1 MKTWIIIT
9 LLTTGYCFNSN
20 LLQCQEWYWEWASTC
35 TKNGKD
41 GYSSALHTNFT
52 NHAYCRT
59 MYDSAIYFPDT
70 VFIHPNYANNSN
82 SAISKYDSR
91 GNFINALDLLTH
103 GFIQSPRIVT
113 DSLMNVYLAAP
124 FRVGVFIKDAYLTI
138 SPTSNPNQ
146 PDIFIAKLTPEYDLI
161 WSGLISSYNQDELHG
176 MVISE
181 DNYIYISSAHM
192 PNQTGGQVNYLD
204 QDSSAISNTPMMSV
218 IKIDLDGNL
227 IWKKEIK
234 CPYLG
239 NSGRQFYIGENGL
252 IYFLGRSYGDLII
265 GNDTII
271 HPYLS
276 EVKLMHYM
284 TVFNP
289 SGEFLHGFFFDWDIW
304 LWETQTNS
312 SGDIFIWGSIQDTA
326 VIGTDTIVVPPGET
340 YVVAGR
346 FTPQLEPVW
355 YQIGIGA
362 SFFRIFLDEDN
373 LLFVGSTGGIVQ
385 IGDTTFNLGNQNQ
398 ITAGEFSADG
408 ALINFLA
415 SQCSGNMFTF
425 YSTLDNCMNLI
436 IGGGFKGT
444 SVFGSDTITSQ
455 YLNVSD
461 GFVAKLIRN
470 APGEISLGNDTTVCD
485 EYVITAPEGFKY
497 YQWNDSLMQ
506 QNWYKVTESGVYT
519 FACANDDGCWLY
531 DTIHVT
537 IDPLF
542 EISLGPDTTLFLSDT
557 LILSIPHGYDS
568 YLWFNGSTENS
579 ILIIGSES
587 GTGVIEAWATVTN
600 GTCVVTDTVWIT
612 IKDPFGIDLITD
624 QQISLS
630 PNPFRTSVS
639 IELKPGYK
647 RIEIYDI
654 NGVVQFEYNIEDP
667 LQPKALLEL
676 GSLENGVYLLKV
688 ISTEQ
693 VLSGKLIKI

>member
-1 MKTWIIIT
+1 
-9 LLTTGYCFNSN
+9 
-20 LLQCQEWYWEWASTC
+20 
-35 TKNGKD
+35 
-41 GYSSALHTNFT
+41 
-52 NHAYCRT
+52 

-70 VFIHPNYANNSN
+70 VLIHPNYSNNSN

-103 GFIQSPRIVT
+103 GFIQDPRIVT
-113 DSLMNVYLAAP
+113 DSLMNIYLAAP

-138 SPTSNPNQ
+138 SPNSNPNQ
-146 PDIFIAKLTPEYDLI
+146 PDIFVAKLTPEYDLV
-161 WSGLISSYNQDELHG
+161 WSGLISSYNQDQLHG

-181 DNYIYISSAHM
+181 DNYIYIACKHVGA
-192 PNQTGGQVNYLD
+192 QTPSHVNYLG
-204 QDSSAISNTPMMSV
+204 QDSSAIFNTPMMSV

-227 IWKKEIK
+227 IWKQEITS
-234 CPYLG
+234 PFLG
-239 NSGRQFYIGENGL
+239 HGGRQLYFGNDGL
-252 IYFLGRSYGDLII
+252 LYFFGRSYGHLII
-265 GNDTII
+265 GNDTIF
-271 HPYLS
+271 HPYMND
-276 EVKLMHYM
+276 VKLMHYM

-289 SGEFLHGFFFDWDIW
+289 SGEFLQGFFFDWDIW
-304 LWETQTNS
+304 LWETQTSS
-312 SGDIFIWGSIQDTA
+312 SGDIFISGSIKDTA

-362 SFFRIFLDEDN
+362 SFFRIFPDEDN

-385 IGDTTFNLGNQNQ
+385 IGDTTFNLGSQNQ

-444 SVFGSDTITSQ
+444 SVFGSDTITSK
-455 YLNVSD
+455 YPNVSD

-470 APGEISLGNDTTVCD
+470 APGEISIGNDTTVCD

-497 YQWNDSLMQ
+497 YQWNDSLIQ
-506 QNWYKVTESGVYT
+506 QNWFKVTESGVYT

-579 ILIIGSES
+579 ILIIGAEA
-587 GTGVIEAWATVTN
+587 GTGVIEVWVTVTS
-600 GTCVVTDTVWIT
+600 GTCVVTNTVWIT
-612 IKDPFGIDLITD
+612 IKDPFGIDLISD
-624 QQISLS
+624 YQINLS

-654 NGVVQFEYNIEDP
+654 NGVAQFEYNIEDP
-667 LQPKALLEL
+667 LQSKALLDL
-676 GSLENGVYLLKV
+676 GSLANGVYFLKV

-693 VLSGKLIKI
+693 VLSGKLIKM